1 MRAFARRDLTDS
13 MRGGVANDRF
23 GGIFAHTPR
32 GQPPAAERR
41 FRTLAEVGADEK
53 FDR

>member
-13 MRGGVANDRF
+13 MPGGVASDRF

-41 FRTLAEVGADEK
+41 
-53 FDR
+53 